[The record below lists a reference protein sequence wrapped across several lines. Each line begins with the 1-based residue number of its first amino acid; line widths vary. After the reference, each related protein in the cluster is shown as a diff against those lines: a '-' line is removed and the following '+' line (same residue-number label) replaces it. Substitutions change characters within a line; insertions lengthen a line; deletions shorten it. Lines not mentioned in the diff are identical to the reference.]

1 MRTAKMRNKIKGDW
15 NEKNIVKDQSLK
27 RMISLNSIG
36 NLGYWIA

>member
-15 NEKNIVKDQSLK
+15 NEKKIVNDQSLN

-36 NLGYWIA
+36 NLGY